1 MVTSNFSMEQ
11 DRLVNILVS
20 FDVPKRFM
28 EQTTA
33 MEVILGE
40 SLLTPGLQTSVKVH
54 SYLHNLPIKDLDV
67 FKGVEMQIQLE
78 RKVNELYGVT
88 KDMEVWQTVYRIDTR
103 KLINNNVEEFIFHA
117 CDPTLLDDAATLV
130 SKMWKCT
137 TPSAVVSDVLSS
149 CAGAKVLDIESSGM
163 ARDYIAENIHPFQ
176 VVAQQ
181 ANVALAAGDDP
192 SFLHY
197 MTYHAHGTHH
207 FRSLNSLTKKTP
219 IIEYFFSEAGDNAES
234 NGYSNPFKIMT
245 LSFPCDFDLLSDI
258 LNGVNANGQNI
269 NSTGLFNLVTKQFN
283 TFGNQLIG
291 CGIGGGNMKMAMTN
305 QDSASQ
311 QNACPDYAYLYLQKR
326 QARMNLLES
335 DKIALRITV
344 PWNPELH
351 AGELIKLTLK
361 NKNDPDQLNYGSGEY
376 LIVSMTHNIR
386 RGGFGTTT
394 MDCVSKTVGTSHTV

>member
-192 SFLHY
+192 ARVREIPAAGGLPVQPV
-197 MTYHAHGTHH
+197 AHRGDAQRQPAHVALARRVVRGT
-207 FRSLNSLTKKTP
+207 
-219 IIEYFFSEAGDNAES
+219 
-234 NGYSNPFKIMT
+234 
-245 LSFPCDFDLLSDI
+245 
-258 LNGVNANGQNI
+258 V
-269 NSTGLFNLVTKQFN
+269 
-283 TFGNQLIG
+283 
-291 CGIGGGNMKMAMTN
+291 
-305 QDSASQ
+305 
-311 QNACPDYAYLYLQKR
+311 
-326 QARMNLLES
+326 
-335 DKIALRITV
+335 
-344 PWNPELH
+344 
-351 AGELIKLTLK
+351 
-361 NKNDPDQLNYGSGEY
+361 
-376 LIVSMTHNIR
+376 
-386 RGGFGTTT
+386 
-394 MDCVSKTVGTSHTV
+394 